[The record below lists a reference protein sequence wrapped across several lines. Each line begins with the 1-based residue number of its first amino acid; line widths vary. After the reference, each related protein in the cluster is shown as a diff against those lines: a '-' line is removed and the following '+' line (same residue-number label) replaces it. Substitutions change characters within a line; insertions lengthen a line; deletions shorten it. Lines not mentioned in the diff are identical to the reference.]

1 MDRTASCF
9 DAETLAQASTK
20 SSTRRKTKKV
30 VDRVRRV
37 EFETFA
43 VTLREEMKPS
53 GTLETIYVERAIVA
67 AWRLRDAVE
76 TDRQG
81 LLANVGVDSIDLLGR
96 IGDDAR
102 RETDRAE
109 RSLRRSLDSLMEIRG
124 DLRNDWG
131 RPARLDTT
139 VAPME
144 DDNTVYGPELESNEW
159 PIVPTEERH
168 DPEPA
173 LDDDTPLPR
182 WEDRLVF
189 DFNVS
194 DESPVVK
201 GTWVT
206 VAQIVSLIVD
216 GQTWADILRSHPE
229 LSEEDIRVCLSY
241 ATEQENDDTRGLY
254 LP

>member
-20 SSTRRKTKKV
+20 SSTRRKSKKLI
-30 VDRVRRV
+30 DRVRRV
-37 EFETFA
+37 EFEAFA
-43 VTLREEMKPS
+43 VTLREEMQPS
-53 GTLETIYVERAIVA
+53 SVLETIYVERAIVA
-67 AWRLRDAVE
+67 AWRLQETVE
-76 TDRQG
+76 ADRQG

-96 IGDDAR
+96 IGDDLR

-109 RSLRRSLDSLMEIRG
+109 RSLRRALDSLMEIRG
-124 DLRNDWG
+124 DRRNAWG
-131 RPARLDTT
+131 QAARLDTT

-144 DDNTVYGPELESNEW
+144 NDESVYGPELEANEW
-159 PIVPTEERH
+159 TIVPVEAP
-168 DPEPA
+168 DDLEPVV
-173 LDDDTPLPR
+173 DDDAPLPR
-182 WEDRLVF
+182 WQDRLVF

-241 ATEQENDDTRGLY
+241 ATEQENDDTRGIY